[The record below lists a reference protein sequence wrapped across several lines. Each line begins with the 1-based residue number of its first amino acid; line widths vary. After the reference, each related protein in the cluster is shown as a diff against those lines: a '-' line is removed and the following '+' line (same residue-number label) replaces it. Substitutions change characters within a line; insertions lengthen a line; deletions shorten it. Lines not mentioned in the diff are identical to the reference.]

1 MIGGRPSVL
10 VRPATHHPV
19 VLAREGDLEGRVW
32 VVVGESRAMLV
43 VGEVRGMYL
52 NRKQESRKCYATVII
67 VVVPHEP
74 G

>member
-19 VLAREGDLEGRVW
+19 VLAREGDPEGRVW
-32 VVVGESRAMLV
+32 VVVGESRA
-43 VGEVRGMYL
+43 MYL